1 LTSGNKFGFAGLGK
15 KRKPTPKDL
24 DKYDVVIVGC
34 NLGGILSRHFD
45 HVVKGKYNIMVV
57 LD

>member
-1 LTSGNKFGFAGLGK
+1 LFN

-45 HVVKGKYNIMVV
+45 DYVKGKYKCMVV